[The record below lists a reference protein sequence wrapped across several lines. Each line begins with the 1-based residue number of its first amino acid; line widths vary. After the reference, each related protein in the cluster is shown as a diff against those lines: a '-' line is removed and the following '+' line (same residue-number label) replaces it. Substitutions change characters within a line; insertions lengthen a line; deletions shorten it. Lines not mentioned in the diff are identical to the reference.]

1 MTSSWSLIRYNMRL
15 IIVTIFSAV
24 LLQSCAG
31 KATDPALKSAA
42 DFQQELKVFW
52 EQDSTTPLH
61 PEEKATFKGITFYP
75 LSKDYIADARFTPI
89 DSGAIL
95 AMPTSAK
102 KTKYFKEYG
111 KLDFTLRDTPV
122 SLIVYQPDPPHA
134 TDPEGLFLPF
144 TDKTSGNSSYG
155 AGRYIDLSVKDIR
168 KGRLIVDFNK
178 AYNPY
183 CAYSAHYNCPIPPA
197 TNRLQVSV
205 AAGVSYTQGQH

>member
-1 MTSSWSLIRYNMRL
+1 MRF
-15 IIVTIFSAV
+15 IITIIFAAV

-31 KATDPALKSAA
+31 TATDPVLKPAG

-61 PEEKATFKGITFYP
+61 PEEKAAFKGITFYP
-75 LSKDYIADARFTPI
+75 LSKDYIVNARFTRI
-89 DSGAIL
+89 DSGATL

-111 KLDFTLRDTPV
+111 KLDFTLRDTAV
-122 SLIVYQPDPPHA
+122 SLIVYQADPPHA
-134 TDPEGLFLPF
+134 EDPDGLFLPF
-144 TDKTSGNSSYG
+144 TDKTSGNTSYG

-168 KGRLIVDFNK
+168 NGILTVDFNQ

-205 AAGVSYTQGQH
+205 LAGVSYTQGQH